1 MNRTSNY
8 QDILKTIAIICMIID
23 HLGAYIFP
31 ETLILRSIGRYAF
44 PIFCFFAGFNY
55 RGNPNYKIL
64 IYGTLFYMFEVV
76 AIFWQII
83 EANILISIFLG
94 QAYLKLFE
102 KHFTNFWKSY
112 THIII
117 LACLW
122 PVTHMFLEYGTLAIA
137 LIILG
142 KLARQDQQK
151 VFLPAFV
158 VSYLSLIHMIALYY
172 SLFNIW
178 EMLIAISI
186 MLGLFFSLTLKNH
199 FKSNNLKLVLISQ
212 NSMNIYCFHFA
223 IILLIWRYYIIG

>member
-1 MNRTSNY
+1 MSRSSNY
-8 QDILKTIAIICMIID
+8 QDILKTIAIFTMILD

-31 ETLILRSIGRYAF
+31 ETLVLRSIGRYAF

-55 RGNPNYKIL
+55 KGSLNYKIL
-64 IYGTLFYMFEVV
+64 IYGVLFYIFEVA
-76 AIFWQII
+76 AIFWQIT

-94 QAYLKLFE
+94 QAYIKLFE

-122 PVTHMFLEYGTLAIA
+122 PVTNMFIEYGTLAIA
-137 LIILG
+137 LMILG

-151 VFLPAFV
+151 VFLPACV
-158 VSYLSLIHMIALYY
+158 VSYLSLIHMVALYY

-178 EMLIAISI
+178 EMLIAVLI
-186 MLGLFFSLTLKNH
+186 MLGLFFSLTLKNY
-199 FKSNNLKLVLISQ
+199 FKANNLKLVLISQ

-223 IILLIWRYYIIG
+223 IILLIWRYYIFG